1 MVNINFVPDDY
12 VQGNESSRTNLMY
25 LILFLVVMTALSG
38 SFLAIKIRQRAANT
52 HEKLVNK
59 RMARIQETIKKF
71 EELQTKRRAMMK
83 TALMTAELLE
93 PVPRSVLLASLT
105 NNLPVG
111 VSLTQVGMVQKEP
124 KKNSNNTKSSKYKA
138 ARAENSE
145 DETKLSPEQMLETH
159 ISIGGMAP
167 TDLQVASYIER
178 LTSSNLLD
186 DVALVESKE
195 FVTNDN
201 STFRKFK
208 LTAMLKRSVHLTKA
222 DVDNI
227 KGKAQESIWNF

>member
-1 MVNINFVPDDY
+1 
-12 VQGNESSRTNLMY
+12 
-25 LILFLVVMTALSG
+25 
-38 SFLAIKIRQRAANT
+38 
-52 HEKLVNK
+52 
-59 RMARIQETIKKF
+59 
-71 EELQTKRRAMMK
+71 
-83 TALMTAELLE
+83 
-93 PVPRSVLLASLT
+93 
-105 NNLPVG
+105 
-111 VSLTQVGMVQKEP
+111 MVQKEP
-124 KKNSNNTKSSKYKA
+124 RKNSNSSKSSKYKA

-208 LTAMLKRSVHLTKA
+208 LTAMLKRNVHLTKA